1 MLARFAIIATTVW
14 LGTCSTPPDWL
25 DHVLAGGQLVVVTRE
40 TPTTYFLGHDDQPAG
55 PEYDLARRFAD
66 TLGVELVIKPRDS
79 LDALFD
85 AVRNNEAHM
94 VAAGIA
100 ITDKRKQTV
109 AFSEPYQSVEQ
120 QIVYRLGTGRPKSVP
135 EVFERN
141 LVVLRDSSHAET
153 LRAIK
158 ADHPRLTW
166 QEIADD
172 GVGDLLSQVADGSV
186 QLTVADSHDFD
197 LHRNFLP
204 EIRVAFDIGSA
215 DDLAWVFPLQHSKAL
230 RTEANRFFARVRRN
244 GQLARIQDRYYGH
257 TDELDYVGTRTF
269 IRHVDSRL
277 PRYDAWFREAA
288 AAHGLDWRLLA
299 AVGYQESHWRAK
311 AVSPTGVRGIMM
323 LTEATADYLD
333 IDDRTDPRSSIFG
346 AARFIARLKE
356 RLPDTIRE
364 PDLTWMALAAYNVGF
379 YHLRDARAIVELEGK
394 NPNVWIDVREA
405 LPLLAQKKWYQRVKY
420 GYARGWEP
428 VRYVENIRSYASIL
442 RWITDERETSD
453 DDAQQLTQPAASS
466 FTDVAP

>member
-1 MLARFAIIATTVW
+1 M
-14 LGTCSTPPDWL
+14 
-25 DHVLAGGQLVVVTRE
+25 LAGGQLVVVTRE